1 MPMHF
6 SAQSACHSPEY
17 RSAAANAAR
26 RCDRPMRQAD
36 AAGRC
41 DAQTAIR
48 QACIAFRDRL
58 DIICPPIA
66 TEFVLLPPWV
76 D

>member
-1 MPMHF
+1 MPKHF
-6 SAQSACHSPEY
+6 SAQCACHSPEY
-17 RSAAANAAR
+17 RSAAA
-26 RCDRPMRQAD
+26 D
-36 AAGRC
+36 AAGKR

-66 TEFVLLPPWV
+66 TEFVLLHP
-76 D
+76 

>member
-1 MPMHF
+1 MPKHF
-6 SAQSACHSPEY
+6 SAQCACHSPEY
-17 RSAAANAAR
+17 RSAVANAAGKR
-26 RCDRPMRQAD
+26 GRQTRQAD
-36 AAGRC
+36 VAGRR
-41 DAQTAIR
+41 DAQTPIR